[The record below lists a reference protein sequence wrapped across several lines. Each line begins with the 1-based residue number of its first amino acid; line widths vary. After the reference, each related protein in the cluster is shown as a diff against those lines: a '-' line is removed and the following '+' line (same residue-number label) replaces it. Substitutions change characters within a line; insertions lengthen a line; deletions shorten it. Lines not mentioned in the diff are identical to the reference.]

1 MGAKGSAEAAA
12 KLNAD
17 NWGHLEVCV
26 DQRLGTAWLRKKS
39 VCSPR
44 MRMHETH
51 ISHGN
56 RIFPNGILT
65 NCTLAFVMQ
74 FC

>member
-26 DQRLGTAWLRKKS
+26 KVVEWNMKCFSYKFR
-39 VCSPR
+39 
-44 MRMHETH
+44 
-51 ISHGN
+51 ISISSFEAKQHSN
-56 RIFPNGILT
+56 MLISIKL
-65 NCTLAFVMQ
+65 CLD
-74 FC
+74 

>member
-26 DQRLGTAWLRKKS
+26 RQQIIRFAKKS
-39 VCSPR
+39 EFHR
-44 MRMHETH
+44 NDLQLLGLFQWTD
-51 ISHGN
+51 
-56 RIFPNGILT
+56 LT
-65 NCTLAFVMQ
+65 MDRFWVTK
-74 FC
+74 

>member
-26 DQRLGTAWLRKKS
+26 GQQVLQVLKNFIGINCEWSD
-39 VCSPR
+39 P
-44 MRMHETH
+44 
-51 ISHGN
+51 ISMLN
-56 RIFPNGILT
+56 R
-65 NCTLAFVMQ
+65 V
-74 FC
+74 

>member
-26 DQRLGTAWLRKKS
+26 EYSKKLYVRDEHKS
-39 VCSPR
+39 
-44 MRMHETH
+44 
-51 ISHGN
+51 N
-56 RIFPNGILT
+56 
-65 NCTLAFVMQ
+65 
-74 FC
+74 